1 MIKKTKA
8 VTFEITDRK
17 KFCIGMLLVF
27 SGIWLPALLTVFN
40 FKVIESLIK
49 SLHMKDNSY
58 LLVAALRLAGLNAI
72 RCFPH
77 YIGAFF
83 VGEAVRISLRGK
95 SHRWLS
101 ALLVAGLIV
110 CVYRCIDI
118 VHHIH
123 YDFGVPA
130 LILVTLQVVLWSI
143 NYTYISPI
151 KKMAMQMC
159 FITAFQFLDVMPA
172 LNSLPFGRGETSQFV
187 KQAAAVLDMKQLL
200 NGMCLLFFT
209 LFLLMGLML
218 LLTLRDENHLRQIAA
233 LKEQSEEIKT
243 TALVQEQENRS
254 YQEMQHLVHDLK
266 SPLTAIQNLVGVMQY
281 CCAGPG
287 QEKEREYLTAMENL
301 VSNMSQMISE
311 ILYQD
316 SQTLLTTA
324 ALLSVVRSQVS
335 VSPYAQQVVV
345 ENQAPDAQIRVNRIR
360 MARAIINLLN
370 NAYNA
375 LPEGKGTIH
384 LTISRDRVQDMP
396 VVRLEVADDGK
407 GIPAEAL
414 PFIWKRGYSSH
425 GSHGLGLIY
434 VKSIVESSDGRVSIA
449 SQEEAGTVVTIDL
462 PEGGGA
468 ENEK

>member
-1 MIKKTKA
+1 
-8 VTFEITDRK
+8 
-17 KFCIGMLLVF
+17 
-27 SGIWLPALLTVFN
+27 
-40 FKVIESLIK
+40 
-49 SLHMKDNSY
+49 
-58 LLVAALRLAGLNAI
+58 
-72 RCFPH
+72 
-77 YIGAFF
+77 
-83 VGEAVRISLRGK
+83 
-95 SHRWLS
+95 
-101 ALLVAGLIV
+101 
-110 CVYRCIDI
+110 VYRCIDI

-143 NYTYISPI
+143 NYTYISPV
-151 KKMAMQMC
+151 KKVTMQMC

-187 KQAAAVLDMKQLL
+187 KQAAAVLDMEQLL

-209 LFLLMGLML
+209 LFLLMSLML
-218 LLTLRDENHLRQIAA
+218 LFTLRDENHLRQIAA

-243 TALVQEQENRS
+243 IALIQEQENRT

-281 CCAGPG
+281 CCASPE
-287 QEKEREYLTAMENL
+287 QKKEREYLVAMENL

-324 ALLSVVRSQVS
+324 TLLGVVRSQVS
-335 VSPYAQQVVV
+335 VSSYAQQVIV
-345 ENQAPDAQIRVNRIR
+345 ENQAPDSQIRVNRIR

-384 LTISRDRVQDMP
+384 LTISRNRVQDVP

-407 GIPAEAL
+407 GIPAGTL

-425 GSHGLGLIY
+425 GSHGLGLAY
-434 VKSIVESSDGRVSIA
+434 VKSVVESSDGRVSIA
-449 SQEEAGTVVTIDL
+449 SQEETGTVVTIDL
-462 PEGGGA
+462 PEGGGT